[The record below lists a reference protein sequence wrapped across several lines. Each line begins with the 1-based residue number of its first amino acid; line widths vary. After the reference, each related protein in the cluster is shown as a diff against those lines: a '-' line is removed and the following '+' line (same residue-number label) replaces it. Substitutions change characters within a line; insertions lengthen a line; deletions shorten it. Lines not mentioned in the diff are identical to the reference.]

1 MYRQTVCH
9 CLTAVRGDGKV
20 IGSGFPSWQNYLP
33 FDWKPVM
40 SSAWWA
46 DSSKVMKMPERHD
59 GSQDGHSHYVGKNSV
74 ATISNAIAFGTRVNV
89 LLSISYS
96 KTPCWDW
103 GGRWL
108 GQTCWAKGSGSLGS
122 QKLLLSCTT
131 ALWSQLLLSILN
143 LPSSFNLGNNSL
155 PLFWAS
161 RRYSNVVPVTS
172 LLFLMLSAYCRM
184 EKSPVNFG

>member
-59 GSQDGHSHYVGKNSV
+59 GSQDGRSHC
-74 ATISNAIAFGTRVNV
+74 NAISFGTRVNV
-89 LLSISYS
+89 LLSILYS
-96 KTPCWDW
+96 KTSCWDVRGKMAW
-103 GGRWL
+103 EN
-108 GQTCWAKGSGSLGS
+108 
-122 QKLLLSCTT
+122 LLSEGKRESWITK
-131 ALWSQLLLSILN
+131 A
-143 LPSSFNLGNNSL
+143 SSFMYHCLVVTTSIK
-155 PLFWAS
+155 
-161 RRYSNVVPVTS
+161 YSQPS
-172 LLFLMLSAYCRM
+172 LLFQPRKQFITSVLSL
-184 EKSPVNFG
+184 